1 MRKLRGRLK
10 RNEQNVCLVYAHL
23 ATKRRKKKDMKRK
36 QKSMLTRTC
45 RVRLAVEKETET
57 KLFKLGD
64 VFAKCWNEVNY
75 LRRQQFFN
83 KVGVDFA
90 TTERMIYE
98 KYKNVLKVNAQQVA
112 RKNAEAW
119 KSFFKLLKLK
129 KENKA
134 MLHNSKTTGI

>member
-1 MRKLRGRLK
+1 
-10 RNEQNVCLVYAHL
+10 
-23 ATKRRKKKDMKRK
+23 
-36 QKSMLTRTC
+36 MLTRTC